1 MQKEDR
7 RLRIGVLGAGPIAQA
22 AHFDACRKARNA
34 DLYAICDAADDLR
47 QRMVQIHQPACSY
60 RQYDDMLA
68 DGNVDAV
75 ILAVAD
81 AFHVP
86 LALRALAAGKH
97 VFVEKPMGVS
107 VEECERLRCEVR
119 TSGRV
124 LQVGHNRRFDPGW
137 AFAHRF
143 IREELGALQALK
155 AWYYDSTVRY
165 TMTGNL
171 MPVPERSQQ
180 SIRPE
185 TDPKADRRRY
195 FLLTHGSHLV
205 DTARWLGGEITAV
218 QARLLERFGA
228 WCWFIALAFADGS
241 LGHLDLNVAIRGDFE
256 EGFQVFGECGS
267 VRGRMPL
274 TWYHKSS
281 EVECYSVRDGMIRRP
296 LGEDAHTFRLQIESF
311 AETILHGAP
320 QQGADVDDGLA
331 IMKILTAIEQS
342 AAGGEWV
349 SCL

>member
-1 MQKEDR
+1 MQKDNR

-34 DLYAICDAADDLR
+34 DLYALCDAADDLR
-47 QRMVQIHQPACSY
+47 QRMTEIHQPERSY
-60 RQYDDMLA
+60 ADYDEMLA

-81 AFHVP
+81 PFHVP

-97 VFVEKPMGVS
+97 VLVEKPLGVS
-107 VEECERLRCEVR
+107 VEECEQLRGAMNA
-119 TSGRV
+119 SGCV

-155 AWYYDSTVRY
+155 AWYYDSTARY
-165 TMTGNL
+165 TMTANL
-171 MPVPERSQQ
+171 MPVPELSSRAL
-180 SIRPE
+180 RPE
-185 TDPKADRRRY
+185 SDPKADRRRY

-218 QARLLERFGA
+218 QARLLQRFGA

-241 LGHLDLNVAIRGDFE
+241 LGHLDLNIAIRGDFE
-256 EGFQVFGECGS
+256 EGFQVFGEFGS
-267 VRGRMPL
+267 VRARMPL
-274 TWYHKSS
+274 TWYHHSS
-281 EVECYSVRDGMIRRP
+281 EVECYSVRDGIIRRP
-296 LGEDAHTFRLQIESF
+296 LGEDAHTFRLQVEGF
-311 AETILHGAP
+311 ADSILHGIP
-320 QQGADVDDGLA
+320 QHGANVDDGIA
-331 IMKILTAIEQS
+331 IMKVLAAIEQS
-342 AAGGEWV
+342 ASSGDWV
-349 SCL
+349 ACR

>member
-1 MQKEDR
+1 MHKDDR
-7 RLRIGVLGAGPIAQA
+7 RLRIGVLGAGTIAQA
-22 AHFDACRKARNA
+22 AHFEACRKARNA
-34 DLYAICDAADDLR
+34 DLSALCDAADDLR
-47 QRMVQIHQPACSY
+47 RRMTEIHQPARSY
-60 RQYDDMLA
+60 AQYDDMLA
-68 DGNVDAV
+68 DRNVDAV
-75 ILAVAD
+75 LLAVAD

-97 VFVEKPMGVS
+97 VLVEKPLGLS
-107 VEECERLRCEVR
+107 VEECEQLRTAVQA
-119 TSGRV
+119 SGCV

-143 IREELGALQALK
+143 IHEELGALQALK

-171 MPVPERSQQ
+171 MPVPERSAQ

-185 TDPKADRRRY
+185 VDPKADRRRY

-218 QARLLERFGA
+218 QARLLQRFGA
-228 WCWFIALAFADGS
+228 YCWFIALAFVDGS
-241 LGHLDLNVAIRGDFE
+241 LGHLDLNIAVRGDFE
-256 EGFQVFGECGS
+256 EGFQAFGEYGS

-296 LGEDAHTFRLQIESF
+296 LGEDAHTFRLQVEGF
-311 AETILHGAP
+311 ADTILHGTP
-320 QQGADVDDGLA
+320 QHGATVEDGVA
-331 IMKILTAIEQS
+331 IMKILAAIEQS
-342 AAGGEWV
+342 TGSGGWV
-349 SCL
+349 PCQ